1 MSTKT
6 SPENGSNIQT
16 SCPSTEVKDGG
27 KTLEPDKLV
36 VVGKEDTGLLKLT
49 TAIFYAVSSFLIMV
63 VNKQVL
69 TVHGFPSFQVR
80 LEIGSKH
87 VVPCLLGNVDI

>member
-1 MSTKT
+1 MNKAQRREKERRMSTKT
-6 SPENGSNIQT
+6 SPETGSDTQT
-16 SCPSTEVKDGG
+16 SCPSPEVKDGG

-69 TVHGFPSFQVR
+69 TVHGFPYFQVR
-80 LEIGSKH
+80 F
-87 VVPCLLGNVDI
+87 

>member
-1 MSTKT
+1 MRGLPLFGICEGGGY
-6 SPENGSNIQT
+6 SPPHFAT
-16 SCPSTEVKDGG
+16 
-27 KTLEPDKLV
+27 LV

-80 LEIGSKH
+80 L
-87 VVPCLLGNVDI
+87 

>member
-1 MSTKT
+1 M
-6 SPENGSNIQT
+6 
-16 SCPSTEVKDGG
+16 
-27 KTLEPDKLV
+27 

-80 LEIGSKH
+80 F
-87 VVPCLLGNVDI
+87 